1 MAIRCILESHLT
13 RRAYLV
19 ERSSDGEIQRAFGP
33 LGSIYPLPSRDAH
46 AALMSEP
53 AWSDEALA
61 ELRIYKTLY
70 RVEWELRGGF
80 PVRA

>member
-1 MAIRCILESHLT
+1 MATRCILESHLT

-19 ERSSDGEIQRAFGP
+19 ERSCDGEIQRAFGP
-33 LGSIYPLPSRDAH
+33 LGSVYPLPRLAAH

-53 AWSDEALA
+53 AWSAEALA
-61 ELRIYKTLY
+61 EVRVYRTLY
-70 RVEWELRGGF
+70 RVEWELRDGR